1 MLTWLQWL
9 LTGANASHL
18 PTALAAAPVSHA
30 VFFASVV
37 AMEGAF
43 FMYYRQ
49 WTLFQ
54 LLPVAGGIGAAIWL
68 SGTKALGEVQSRRM
82 AGER

>member
-1 MLTWLQWL
+1 M
-9 LTGANASHL
+9 GANMSHL
-18 PTALAAAPVSHA
+18 PTALAASPVSHV
-30 VFFASVV
+30 VFFASLV

-43 FMYYRQ
+43 LMYYYK

-54 LLPVAGGIGAAIWL
+54 LLPVAGGIGASIWL

>member
-1 MLTWLQWL
+1 MQWAVL
-9 LTGANASHL
+9 GANLSAL

-30 VFFASVV
+30 VFFASLLG
-37 AMEGAF
+37 MEGAF
-43 FMYYRQ
+43 FMYYSK

-82 AGER
+82 AGEL

>member
-1 MLTWLQWL
+1 M
-9 LTGANASHL
+9 
-18 PTALAAAPVSHA
+18 
-30 VFFASVV
+30 FFASVV

-43 FMYYRQ
+43 LMYYRQ

-54 LLPVAGGIGAAIWL
+54 LLPIAGGIGAAIWL

>member
-1 MLTWLQWL
+1 MQWGVL
-9 LTGANASHL
+9 GANLSHL
-18 PTALAAAPVSHA
+18 PTALATAPVSHV
-30 VFFASVV
+30 VFFGSLV

-43 FMYYRQ
+43 FMYYKS

-54 LLPVAGGIGAAIWL
+54 FLPVAGGIGASIWL

-82 AGER
+82 AGEL

>member
-1 MLTWLQWL
+1 M
-9 LTGANASHL
+9 GANAAHL
-18 PTALAAAPVSHA
+18 PTALAAAPLSHA
-30 VFFASVV
+30 AFFASVV

-43 FMYYRQ
+43 LMYYRQ

-54 LLPVAGGIGAAIWL
+54 LLPVAGGIGAVIWL